1 MLLYLLT
8 ASPSSS
14 LRLEEGFRQ
23 GSNIEV
29 FYDPLISKVVAHG
42 RDRAEALRILGKAL
56 EEYHIVGL
64 STNVEFLRTIAS
76 NPDFVSGDVET
87 GFIEVSI
94 ESSGGDNKL

>member
-1 MLLYLLT
+1 MLYLST
-8 ASPSSS
+8 PRPSSS

-42 RDRAEALRILGKAL
+42 RDRAEALRVLGKAL
-56 EEYHIVGL
+56 EEYHVVGL
-64 STNVEFLRTIAS
+64 STNVEFLRALAG
-76 NPDFVSGDVET
+76 NPDFIAGDVET

-94 ESSGGDNKL
+94 EPSGDSSK